1 MAVAA
6 PDQGERWD
14 PNKAVDKLKTGVLN
28 RFREQQEAQKRSPT
42 RERPTKPPLTTS
54 DDPASTEE
62 EGAVPSSSS
71 TAPQI
76 KIDEGTTSS

>member
-14 PNKAVDKLKTGVLN
+14 PNKAVDNLKTGVLN

-42 RERPTKPPLTTS
+42 RDRLTKLPFPTS
-54 DDPASTEE
+54 ENPASLEE
-62 EGAVPSSSS
+62 EAGPSSSS
-71 TAPQI
+71 KATQI